1 MARLESLP
9 RSAHIQVSVL
19 ARGGEG
25 GDARLSP
32 CEEGIRETWKAERDL
47 GEARLVDGGEE
58 PSENSGYPERVG
70 EHRHEQLLVAH
81 CLCVFVFVKPR
92 QGAQG
97 EGSRVGHPKALLVRT
112 NGKESPD
119 RLGLRVR
126 GKEGTPCKVSTRPNF
141 CLPDPGPSPARSKL
155 PTRTATETNSSPTSE
170 AHWSKS

>member
-97 EGSRVGHPKALLVRT
+97 EGSRV
-112 NGKESPD
+112 
-119 RLGLRVR
+119 R
-126 GKEGTPCKVSTRPNF
+126 GFEGWPPQGPTCAYKREGI
-141 CLPDPGPSPARSKL
+141 PGPARLAGAGQGGDPLQGLDPPKLLSPGPRSQ
-155 PTRTATETNSSPTSE
+155 PSAQ
-170 AHWSKS
+170 